1 MNSED
6 ISPIMKKVL
15 EKEMQ
20 RAKAGDSKINPTI
33 KKGKAKPLSAEEK
46 EAKEMSEWLVS
57 EEAVI
62 KQATEVMENLKNS
75 IETDACPEFLKPSA
89 RFVIKRMEK
98 IINQAKKNIEEMGEV
113 TSTKTEATVKK
124 VSEETVAK
132 DGTTKVGEE
141 TASKATEDAASKA
154 TEETASKATEET
166 ASKATEET
174 TSKVSEETAS
184 KATEDATSKATESSE
199 NKSSDFVKNLK
210 PTPGQ
215 KNELYTYL
223 GMTVVC
229 AFLYA
234 LVNRNGDTVSI
245 SYDEFVKDFL
255 LTRHAKSITVKYSG
269 MVLVEIDDGLFDY
282 LIMITRF

>member
-20 RAKAGDSKINPTI
+20 RAKAGDSKVKPSI
-33 KKGKAKPLSAEEK
+33 KEGKAKPLSAEEK
-46 EAKEMSEWLVS
+46 EAEEMSEWLVS
-57 EEAVI
+57 EEAII

-75 IETDACPEFLKPSA
+75 IEKDACPEFLKPTA
-89 RFVIKRMEK
+89 RYLIKRMEK
-98 IINQAKKNIEEMGEV
+98 IINQAKKNIEEMSEV

-132 DGTTKVGEE
+132 DGTAKVGEE
-141 TASKATEDAASKA
+141 TASKVSEDAASKA
-154 TEETASKATEET
+154 
-166 ASKATEET
+166 
-174 TSKVSEETAS
+174 SEETAS
-184 KATEDATSKATESSE
+184 KASEEATSKASEETE

-229 AFLYA
+229 AFMYA

-245 SYDEFVKDFL
+245 TYDEFVKDFL

-269 MVLVEIDDGLFDY
+269 MVLVEIDDGIFDY
-282 LIMITRF
+282 LILITRF

>member
-20 RAKAGDSKINPTI
+20 RAKAGDSKVKPSI
-33 KKGKAKPLSAEEK
+33 KEGKAKPLSAEEK
-46 EAKEMSEWLVS
+46 EAEEMSEWLVS
-57 EEAVI
+57 EEAII

-75 IETDACPEFLKPSA
+75 IEKDACPEFLKPTA
-89 RFVIKRMEK
+89 RYLIKRMEK
-98 IINQAKKNIEEMGEV
+98 IINQAKKNIEEMSEV

-132 DGTTKVGEE
+132 DGTAKVG
-141 TASKATEDAASKA
+141 EDAASKA
-154 TEETASKATEET
+154 
-166 ASKATEET
+166 
-174 TSKVSEETAS
+174 SEET
-184 KATEDATSKATESSE
+184 E

-255 LTRHAKSITVKYSG
+255 LTRHAKSIIVKYSG
-269 MVLVEIDDGLFDY
+269 MVLVEIDDGIFDY

>member
-20 RAKAGDSKINPTI
+20 RAKAGDSKVKPSI
-33 KKGKAKPLSAEEK
+33 KEGKAKPLSAEEK
-46 EAKEMSEWLVS
+46 EAEEMSEWLVS
-57 EEAVI
+57 EEAII

-75 IETDACPEFLKPSA
+75 IEKDACPEFLKPTA
-89 RFVIKRMEK
+89 RYLIKRMEK
-98 IINQAKKNIEEMGEV
+98 IINQAKKNIEEMSEV

-132 DGTTKVGEE
+132 DGTAKVGEE
-141 TASKATEDAASKA
+141 ATSKASEEATSKASEDAASKA
-154 TEETASKATEET
+154 SEEA
-166 ASKATEET
+166 
-174 TSKVSEETAS
+174 TSKVSEDAAS
-184 KATEDATSKATESSE
+184 KASEETE

-229 AFLYA
+229 AFMYA

-245 SYDEFVKDFL
+245 TYDEFVKDFL

-269 MVLVEIDDGLFDY
+269 MVLVEIDDGIFDY
-282 LIMITRF
+282 LILITRF

>member
-20 RAKAGDSKINPTI
+20 RAKAGDSKVKPSI
-33 KKGKAKPLSAEEK
+33 KEGKAKPLSAEEK
-46 EAKEMSEWLVS
+46 EAEEMSEWLVS

-113 TSTKTEATVKK
+113 TSTKTEETVKK

-154 TEETASKATEET
+154 TEET
-166 ASKATEET
+166 

-184 KATEDATSKATESSE
+184 KATEDAASKATESNE

-229 AFLYA
+229 AFMYA

-245 SYDEFVKDFL
+245 TYDEFVKDFL

-269 MVLVEIDDGLFDY
+269 MVLVEIDDGIFDY
-282 LIMITRF
+282 LILITRF

>member
-20 RAKAGDSKINPTI
+20 RAKAGDSKVKPSI
-33 KKGKAKPLSAEEK
+33 KEGKAKPLSAEEK
-46 EAKEMSEWLVS
+46 EAEEMSEWLVS
-57 EEAVI
+57 EEAII

-75 IETDACPEFLKPSA
+75 IEKDACPEFLKPTA
-89 RFVIKRMEK
+89 RYLIKRMEK
-98 IINQAKKNIEEMGEV
+98 IINQAKKNIEEMSEV

-132 DGTTKVGEE
+132 DGTAKVGEE
-141 TASKATEDAASKA
+141 ATSKASEDAASKA
-154 TEETASKATEET
+154 S
-166 ASKATEET
+166 
-174 TSKVSEETAS
+174 
-184 KATEDATSKATESSE
+184 EDATSKASEDATSKASEETE

-229 AFLYA
+229 AFMYA

-245 SYDEFVKDFL
+245 TYDEFVKDFL

-269 MVLVEIDDGLFDY
+269 MVLVEIDDGIFDY
-282 LIMITRF
+282 LILITRF

>member
-20 RAKAGDSKINPTI
+20 RAKAGDSKVKPSI
-33 KKGKAKPLSAEEK
+33 KEGKAKPLSAEEK
-46 EAKEMSEWLVS
+46 EAEEMSEWLVS
-57 EEAVI
+57 EEAII

-75 IETDACPEFLKPSA
+75 IEKDACPEFLKPTA
-89 RFVIKRMEK
+89 RYLIKRMEK
-98 IINQAKKNIEEMGEV
+98 IINQAKKNIEEMSEV

-154 TEETASKATEET
+154 TE
-166 ASKATEET
+166 
-174 TSKVSEETAS
+174 
-184 KATEDATSKATESSE
+184 SSE

-223 GMTVVC
+223 GMTIVC

-269 MVLVEIDDGLFDY
+269 MVLVEIDDGIFDY

>member
-20 RAKAGDSKINPTI
+20 RAKAGDSKVKPSI
-33 KKGKAKPLSAEEK
+33 KEGKAKPLSAEEK
-46 EAKEMSEWLVS
+46 EAEEMSEWLVS
-57 EEAVI
+57 EEAII

-75 IETDACPEFLKPSA
+75 IEKDACPEFLKPTA
-89 RFVIKRMEK
+89 RYLIKRMEK
-98 IINQAKKNIEEMGEV
+98 IINQAKKNIEEVSEV

-132 DGTTKVGEE
+132 DGTAKVGEE
-141 TASKATEDAASKA
+141 TASKVSEDAA
-154 TEETASKATEET
+154 
-166 ASKATEET
+166 
-174 TSKVSEETAS
+174 SKVSEET
-184 KATEDATSKATESSE
+184 E

-229 AFLYA
+229 AFMYA

-245 SYDEFVKDFL
+245 TYDEFVKDFL
-255 LTRHAKSITVKYSG
+255 LTRHAKSVTVKYSG
-269 MVLVEIDDGLFDY
+269 MVLVEIDDGIFDY
-282 LIMITRF
+282 LILITRF

>member
-20 RAKAGDSKINPTI
+20 RAKAGDSKVKPTI
-33 KKGKAKPLSAEEK
+33 KEGKAKPLSAEEK

-62 KQATEVMENLKNS
+62 KQATEVMDNLKNS

-113 TSTKTEATVKK
+113 TSTKTEETVKK

-141 TASKATEDAASKA
+141 TASKAS
-154 TEETASKATEET
+154 EETASKATEET
-166 ASKATEET
+166 ASKATEDA
-174 TSKVSEETAS
+174 AS
-184 KATEDATSKATESSE
+184 KATESNE

-269 MVLVEIDDGLFDY
+269 MVLVEIDDGIFDY

>member
-20 RAKAGDSKINPTI
+20 RAKAGDSKVKPSI
-33 KKGKAKPLSAEEK
+33 KEGKAKPLSAEEK
-46 EAKEMSEWLVS
+46 EAEEMSEWLVS
-57 EEAVI
+57 EEAII

-75 IETDACPEFLKPSA
+75 IEKDACPEFLKPTA
-89 RFVIKRMEK
+89 RYLIKRMEK
-98 IINQAKKNIEEMGEV
+98 IINQAKKNIEEMSEV

-132 DGTTKVGEE
+132 DGTAKVGEE
-141 TASKATEDAASKA
+141 TASKVSEDAA
-154 TEETASKATEET
+154 
-166 ASKATEET
+166 
-174 TSKVSEETAS
+174 SKVSEETAS
-184 KATEDATSKATESSE
+184 KASEETASKVSEEATSKASEDAASKVSEETE

-269 MVLVEIDDGLFDY
+269 MVLVEIDDGIFDY

>member
-20 RAKAGDSKINPTI
+20 RAKAGDSKVKPSI
-33 KKGKAKPLSAEEK
+33 KEGKAKPLSAEEK
-46 EAKEMSEWLVS
+46 EAEEMSEWLVS

-75 IETDACPEFLKPSA
+75 IEKDACPEFLKPTA
-89 RFVIKRMEK
+89 RYLIKRMEK
-98 IINQAKKNIEEMGEV
+98 IINQAKKNIEEMSEV

-132 DGTTKVGEE
+132 DGTAKVGEE
-141 TASKATEDAASKA
+141 TASKVSEDAA
-154 TEETASKATEET
+154 
-166 ASKATEET
+166 
-174 TSKVSEETAS
+174 SKVSEETAS
-184 KATEDATSKATESSE
+184 KASEETASKASEETE

-229 AFLYA
+229 AFMYA

-245 SYDEFVKDFL
+245 TYDEFVKDFL

-269 MVLVEIDDGLFDY
+269 MVLVEIDDGIFDY
-282 LIMITRF
+282 LILITRF

>member
-20 RAKAGDSKINPTI
+20 RAKAGDSKVKPSI
-33 KKGKAKPLSAEEK
+33 KEGKAKPLSAEEK
-46 EAKEMSEWLVS
+46 EAEEMSEWLVS
-57 EEAVI
+57 EEAII

-75 IETDACPEFLKPSA
+75 IEKDACPEFLKPTA
-89 RFVIKRMEK
+89 RYLIKRMEK
-98 IINQAKKNIEEMGEV
+98 IINQAKKNIEEMSEV

-132 DGTTKVGEE
+132 DGTAKVGEE
-141 TASKATEDAASKA
+141 TASKVSEDAASKA
-154 TEETASKATEET
+154 
-166 ASKATEET
+166 
-174 TSKVSEETAS
+174 SEET
-184 KATEDATSKATESSE
+184 E

-229 AFLYA
+229 AFMYA

-269 MVLVEIDDGLFDY
+269 MVLVEIDDGIFDY
-282 LIMITRF
+282 LILITRF